1 MLWSKNANFFVYV
14 DLVKIG
20 LEIMR
25 NDFTQE
31 KGTFLTLKNRSFQSP
46 KNRIFPKG
54 LTHAFDQKMPI
65 SSLFRFD

>member
-25 NDFTQE
+25 SDFTQE
-31 KGTFLTLKNRSFQSP
+31 KGTFLTLKNRIFKSP

-54 LTHAFDQKMPI
+54 LTHAFDQKNANFFFI
-65 SSLFRFD
+65 

>member
-1 MLWSKNANFFVYV
+1 MLLVKNANYLDYL
-14 DLVKIG
+14 DLVKIR
-20 LEIMR
+20 LAIMR
-25 NDFTQE
+25 SDFTQE
-31 KGTFLTLKNRSFQSP
+31 KGTFLTLKNRIFQSP

>member
-25 NDFTQE
+25 SDFTQE
-31 KGTFLTLKNRSFQSP
+31 KGTFLTLKNRIFQSK
-46 KNRIFPKG
+46 KNRLFPKG